1 MNKLEYVLEAH
12 DLCVKN
18 INANEILNAFI
29 KEMNLGLRKK
39 NSSLA
44 MLNSYIKPSLNW
56 ANETVAVIDAGG
68 TNLRIGL
75 AKINSNGSIDLHNFT
90 KIDMPGRQKEIEPDE
105 FYDLVSEK
113 LYDFKNDF
121 SKIGFCFSY
130 PTEIFPNKDGKLLY
144 WTKEIKIPKMIG
156 QFIGENLSKSLKRN
170 NINSKKI
177 TILNDTVATLLSG
190 YTIGIKKNISQ
201 YVGFILGT
209 GTNSSCII
217 NDYIY
222 NIESGGFSNFPF
234 SEADNELDSIS
245 NNSGAYR
252 FEKAISGAYL
262 GTLTLKFIQ
271 KIICNDFLSES
282 ASALISSSQYL
293 ETAYFSELYDNKI
306 NKNNIFYSSVF
317 SQKDRDFIKLIF
329 SKIIER
335 AALLTAINIAATI
348 IISNKDINKKFLITA
363 DGSTLYKTPNL
374 LKLIEKNLLNLLEDK
389 NISYEIIKVDDA
401 PIMGAAIA
409 AIS

>member
-29 KEMNLGLRKK
+29 KEMNLGLSKK

>member
-29 KEMNLGLRKK
+29 KEMNLGLSKK

-335 AALLTAINIAATI
+335 AALLSAINIAATI

>member
-335 AALLTAINIAATI
+335 AALLAAINIAATI